1 MKKIFLIALA
11 FAAFSGVKAQNEG
24 FSIAPKIGMNVSKVS
39 DMSFSDVK
47 AKSLADFNIGLTG
60 QYRFENSF
68 ALETGIIYSRQ
79 GVKLK
84 EEGEK
89 LNIKLGYINVPVLAK
104 YYIVKGLNVF
114 AGPELGFCVSKK
126 SNFDEIE
133 EGLKDAI
140 KGFSLAASVGAGYEF
155 DCGLLLQMNY
165 NIGLTK
171 INKDGDEKN
180 RNNVFQVSAGWR
192 FL

>member
-1 MKKIFLIALA
+1 M
-11 FAAFSGVKAQNEG
+11 
-24 FSIAPKIGMNVSKVS
+24 
-39 DMSFSDVK
+39 
-47 AKSLADFNIGLTG
+47 
-60 QYRFENSF
+60 
-68 ALETGIIYSRQ
+68 
-79 GVKLK
+79 
-84 EEGEK
+84 
-89 LNIKLGYINVPVLAK
+89 
-104 YYIVKGLNVF
+104 F

-171 INKDGDEKN
+171 LSKYSDNKY

>member
-79 GVKLK
+79 GVKFK

-133 EGLKDAI
+133 EGLNDAI
-140 KGFSLAASVGAGYEF
+140 KVSPWPHQSEQGYEF
-155 DCGLLLQMNY
+155 DCRTSVADDY

-171 INKDGDEKN
+171 INKGGDEKN